1 VVQLFGA
8 AMGSP
13 VSPLVADMYMEFLE
27 YKPRL
32 CKRYVDDILKIL
44 KRDAV
49 EGFTEHLNSID
60 ETGSIKFTYE
70 MEHEGSLPFLDIF
83 ITR

>member
-1 VVQLFGA
+1 
-8 AMGSP
+8 MSSP

-27 YKPRL
+27 QKTLTTSPEEYKPKL
-32 CKRYVDDILKIL
+32 WKRYVDDILEVL

-70 MEHEGSLPFLDIF
+70 MEHKGSLRSWTFS
-83 ITR
+83 